1 MPESKEIF
9 IELKSPIQMEVNMIH
24 SVWIMVLYQSYKKYK
39 NRIQYLASLRIYS
52 SCYLNISFEFSSWAV
67 LDSNYKSNIRK
78 PFSHKDTLP
87 LYGLKIRILI

>member
-52 SCYLNISFEFSSWAV
+52 SCYLNISFEFVALAE
-67 LDSNYKSNIRK
+67 LDSNYKNNIHK
-78 PFSHKDTLP
+78 WSSHKDILP
-87 LYGLKIRILI
+87 